1 MTIHINTANMPLS
14 LPPCK
19 SRSANTGS
27 DALNIFLEWVMLVCQ
42 HSQHVGGRSQSLLVQ
57 GKPRVRFI
65 LDVKCSVAIVV
76 SVNAYVNKHFI
87 ALSFQIRF
95 VINKRLYALCH
106 RKKYACFISV
116 VIYTCDSCTMYANI
130 QATVKVIG
138 FCSNRSFVIQSNT
151 DRIHVK

>member
-65 LDVKCSVAIVV
+65 LYVKCSVAIVV

-116 VIYTCDSCTMYANI
+116 YIYMRLVYNVREYSGDCKGYRLLFEPQLRDTIKY
-130 QATVKVIG
+130 
-138 FCSNRSFVIQSNT
+138 
-151 DRIHVK
+151 